1 MASGLQYRES
11 RQCNPFLADPRHH
24 EVEGVHGGLK
34 VKKSTYIESRA
45 KRRFE
50 LDLTVHFRLSLKGS
64 TSRWGV
70 GTIQNMSSSGISLRC
85 RRPLPVG
92 GHLELI
98 VDWPAHQDGE
108 YPIHLHAT
116 GFVVRSSGSKTA
128 LRISSHHFRS
138 ATEAEGSLA
147 AIA

>member
-1 MASGLQYRES
+1 MGA
-11 RQCNPFLADPRHH
+11 
-24 EVEGVHGGLK
+24 K
-34 VKKSTYIESRA
+34 MKKRTHIESRG

-64 TSRWGV
+64 TSRWGS
-70 GTIQNMSSSGISLRC
+70 GTIQNISSSGISLRC

-98 VDWPAHQDGE
+98 VEWPATQDGQ

-116 GFVVRSSGSKTA
+116 GFVVRSSGSRTA
-128 LRISSHHFRS
+128 LRISSHRFRI
-138 ATEAEGSLA
+138 ATEAERLLA

>member
-1 MASGLQYRES
+1 MEAEM
-11 RQCNPFLADPRHH
+11 
-24 EVEGVHGGLK
+24 
-34 VKKSTYIESRA
+34 KKRTHIESRG

-64 TSRWGV
+64 MSRWGV

-92 GHLELI
+92 GHLELV
-98 VDWPAHQDGE
+98 VDWPAHQNGQ

-128 LRISSHHFRS
+128 LRISSHHFRVAS
-138 ATEAEGSLA
+138 ESERSLA

>member
-1 MASGLQYRES
+1 MDCYSQGSKGAEM
-11 RQCNPFLADPRHH
+11 
-24 EVEGVHGGLK
+24 
-34 VKKSTYIESRA
+34 KKRTHIESRGR
-45 KRRFE
+45 RRFE
-50 LDLTVHFRLSLKGS
+50 LDLPVHFRLSLKGS
-64 TSRWGV
+64 TSRWGI

-98 VDWPAHQDGE
+98 VEWPVNQDGE
-108 YPIHLHAT
+108 YPVQLHAT

-128 LRISSHHFRS
+128 LRISSHRFRI
-138 ATEAEGSLA
+138 ATEAEGTLA